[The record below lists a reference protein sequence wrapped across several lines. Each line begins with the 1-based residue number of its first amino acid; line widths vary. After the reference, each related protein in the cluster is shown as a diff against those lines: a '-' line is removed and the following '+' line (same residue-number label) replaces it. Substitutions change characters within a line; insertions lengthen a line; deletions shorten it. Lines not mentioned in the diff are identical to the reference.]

1 MRPLRALVVGL
12 LLAMLATC
20 AAAQVPVSRLSPQVR
35 AQLDTAG
42 AAEVFVL
49 LREPSQ
55 MRPDDLHARRR
66 AIHSQRRR
74 LLASLPPEDVQVHRE
89 FAVVSAFTASATSAA
104 VARLL
109 ADPMVLRIDP
119 MKYGSGALAKSV
131 PQIRA
136 DAVHRRSDRGQGVTV
151 AVLDTGFDPTTPDVA
166 GSITAEH
173 CFCTGGCCPD
183 GTSEQSGSGSA
194 HTLATHGNH
203 VTGII
208 VSKGLVA
215 PTGVAPGAQVV
226 AVKVLNESNR
236 GFLGDWIA
244 GLEWIAVEHPEVQAI
259 NMSLVSDSVF
269 SATCDDADSYNLL
282 FAQVLGMLRA
292 RGTVT
297 FVAAGNGAHTDA
309 IASPACISSAVSVG
323 AVLRNDQVWAGSD
336 SYVDLD
342 LLAPGVG
349 IVSTGLGDSLATLSG
364 TSMATPHAT
373 GSAAL
378 LLALNPTLTADQ
390 VEDALK
396 RSGVRIVDARNGFT
410 FPRVNALGAMNAVLD
425 LTHPML
431 GGGSAQRDCLIE
443 WNVPPTMTTKR
454 QPISGAVCHDNDP
467 ACDADQTPG
476 LCTFPVSLCFNV
488 PDRRLPDCPTGA
500 PLVAYQ
506 RVQPRPGDAIDAAN
520 AAALDAVLP
529 ALPLVEVNR
538 CTDAFSFVVPAGTA
552 KWLRL
557 GVRTADGAND
567 NDRLRFTC
575 LP

>member
-1 MRPLRALVVGL
+1 MPPLRAWVAGFLWAV
-12 LLAMLATC
+12 LATC
-20 AAAQVPVSRLSPQVR
+20 AAAQAPMSRISPQVS
-35 AQLDTAG
+35 AQLDTLG
-42 AAEVFVL
+42 TAEVFVL
-49 LREPSQ
+49 LRDPAPAHPGDLQ
-55 MRPDDLHARRR
+55 MRRR
-66 AIHSQRRR
+66 AIHSQRTR
-74 LLASLPPEDVQVHRE
+74 LLATLRAEDIRVHRE
-89 FAVVSAFTASATSAA
+89 FTVVSAFTASATSAA

-109 ADPMVLRIDP
+109 ADPLVLRIDP
-119 MKYGSGALAKSV
+119 LKYGSAALAESV

-136 DAVHRRSDRGQGVTV
+136 DAVHRRSDLGQGATV

-173 CFCTGGCCPD
+173 CFCTGACCPD

-194 HTLATHGNH
+194 RTLATHGNH

-215 PTGVAPGAQVV
+215 PTGVAPAAQVV
-226 AVKVLNESNR
+226 AVKVLNDRNR

-244 GLEWIAVEHPEVQAI
+244 ALEWIAVERPDVQAI
-259 NMSLVSDSVF
+259 NMSLVSDSVY
-269 SATCDDADSYNLL
+269 SATCDDADSYNLA

-297 FVAAGNGAHTDA
+297 FVAAGNGGRVNA
-309 IASPACISSAVSVG
+309 IGSPACISSAVSVG
-323 AVLRNDQVWAGSD
+323 AVLKNDEVWAVSD
-336 SYVDLD
+336 AYADLD

-378 LLALNPTLTADQ
+378 LLALNPTLSADQ

-396 RSGVRIVDARNGFT
+396 RSGVRILDPRNGFR

-431 GGGSAQRDCLIE
+431 GGGSAQRDCLVE
-443 WNVPPTMTTKR
+443 WDLPPTMTMKR
-454 QPISGAVCHDNDP
+454 KPISGAVCHDNDP
-467 ACDADQTPG
+467 ACDADQTAG
-476 LCTFPVSLCFNV
+476 RCTFPVSLCFNV
-488 PDRRLPDCPTGA
+488 PDRRLPDCPIGT

-506 RVQPRPGDAIDAAN
+506 RVHPRSGDAVDAAN
-520 AAALDAVLP
+520 AAALGAVLP
-529 ALPLVEVNR
+529 ALPLAEANR
-538 CTDAFSFVVPAGTA
+538 CTEPFSFVVPAGAA
-552 KWLRL
+552 KWIRL
-557 GVRTADGAND
+557 GVRTADGKSD

-575 LP
+575 VP